1 MTAYLDFIA
10 ITRLLHVIA
19 NTSERATLLKDVDY
33 IGDAVSHI
41 LSSVNPERVD
51 QVVSDE
57 LLKLIRV
64 LKESFDNMVDA
75 YNHDRE
81 FEHYFN
87 YFLGIGYHIYP
98 EMPYDEKIK
107 LLQKYENTLIKEREK
122 IQREKRADT
131 RKRRNQRLRDL
142 SNELGLRA
150 AGHVDDGRRP
160 FGVLCIDAYTHE
172 TLDNRTMVINGIDN
186 DDIHAVPPPPSAAT
200 IGSKKKSNR
209 DDPTVPV
216 PARDNQ
222 LPSTG
227 FVSKDM
233 LTEAKFKILR
243 HGTVYGFARAPNDKY
258 SMVWAVQ
265 FSPIGS
271 FDQVEEQAVNVFIE
285 YMELAKDQGYEVKI
299 NRAQNGNKARK
310 TTSKMQE
317 DAVQERHGCLF
328 GSGWRPG
335 RKGKEAAG
343 EYSPQTPHD
352 WHNPQYYIGY
362 HEKQEPVSIGW
373 IVLHRRLSPYAVTK
387 NIRTLADTAVPLFGS
402 HESDISLHGPSL
414 GSNMSVSM
422 HDKLGRNFANSM
434 HVDHD
439 IDSLPQYYGKIFTFG
454 QWIHTKGGK
463 LVEGPELRKA
473 IPDGYFT
480 LPGYRV
486 AFDLGGAAVI
496 TAIWRGGLD
505 LHGTTTSS
513 VDLESGITRWGMSI
527 QTNRKLPTRMESGKG
542 AVFGAYDKLRTLYEA
557 VCGE

>member
-1 MTAYLDFIA
+1 MTPSLDFIA

-19 NTSERATLLKDVDY
+19 NASERAALLKDVDY

-41 LSSVNPERVD
+41 VVSVKLERVE
-51 QVVSDE
+51 QAVSGE
-57 LLKLIRV
+57 LLRLVKV
-64 LKESFDNMVDA
+64 LKESFDNMVEA
-75 YNHDRE
+75 YDHNRE

-98 EMPYDEKIK
+98 EMPYDEKIG
-107 LLQKYENTLIKEREK
+107 LLQKYESTLIQERQK
-122 IQREKRADT
+122 TRRRKRADT
-131 RKRRNQRLRDL
+131 RKHRNQRLRDL
-142 SNELGLRA
+142 SNKLGLHA
-150 AGHVDDGRRP
+150 AGHVDDGRRL
-160 FGVLCIDAYTHE
+160 FDILCIDAYTHQ

-186 DDIHAVPPPPSAAT
+186 DDIDAVPSPPPAAAA
-200 IGSKKKSNR
+200 GSDKKSNR

-216 PARDNQ
+216 PARDNP

-233 LTEAKFKILR
+233 LEEAKFKLFG

-271 FDQVEEQAVNVFIE
+271 FDPVEEQAVKVFIE
-285 YMELAKDQGYEVKI
+285 YMDLAKDQGYEVKI

-310 TTSKMQE
+310 TTEKAQE
-317 DAVQERHGCLF
+317 HEVEERHGSLF
-328 GSGWRPG
+328 GCGWRPG

-343 EYSPQTPHD
+343 EYSPQTSRD

-387 NIRTLADTAVPLFGS
+387 NIRTLADTAVPLFGY
-402 HESDISLHGPSL
+402 HDSDISLHGPSL

-422 HDKLGRNFANSM
+422 HDKSGRNFANSM

-454 QWIHTKGGK
+454 QWIHTKNGE
-463 LVEGPELRKA
+463 LIEGPELKKA
-473 IPDGYFT
+473 IGDGYFA

-505 LHGTTTSS
+505 LHGTTTSN
-513 VDLESGITRWGMSI
+513 VDLKSGVTRWGMSI
-527 QTNRKLPTRMESGKG
+527 QTNRKLPTRIESGKG
-542 AVFGAYDKLRTLYEA
+542 AIFGAFDKLRTVYEA
-557 VCGE
+557 VCNE